1 MSATRASRNLL
12 LEDLRTPAREVR
24 KLDPA
29 HVREVA
35 NSIGTLGFCAPILVG
50 RDNLV
55 LEGAVRVQA
64 ARLLG
69 LGAPCLRVEQ
79 LGETDQR
86 VLRLA
91 MNRLSAKGEWNVD
104 ELKIE
109 SKELILADGPIEISG
124 FTLDEIDQIVLGEAD
139 DAVEQGP
146 LAPETDAIAVARPGD
161 VFALGPHRIVCGSGH
176 CHRNRFYWS
185 LLSFAPVP
193 DFRFQHLSK
202 PVPGGETAFTC

>member
-1 MSATRASRNLL
+1 M
-12 LEDLRTPAREVR
+12 
-24 KLDPA
+24 
-29 HVREVA
+29 REVA

-109 SKELILADGPIEISG
+109 FEELILADGPIEISG

-146 LAPETDAIAVARPGD
+146 LAPEADAIAVARLVD
-161 VFALGPHRIVCGSGH
+161 VLRSGCTASSAAADIVTGTVFTGHYSALRRCRI
-176 CHRNRFYWS
+176 
-185 LLSFAPVP
+185 
-193 DFRFQHLSK
+193 
-202 PVPGGETAFTC
+202 